1 MRVYDQ
7 EFKKEA
13 IKLSYEIGP
22 TAATEQLGIPLATLN
37 TWRSQNKKYGSNAFV
52 GSGNQ
57 RIDPKM
63 VETRALEKKVKELE
77 TANDI
82 LKKALAFFAGSQKK

>member
-1 MRVYDQ
+1 MRVYDK

-37 TWRSQNKKYGSNAFV
+37 TWRSLNLQNHNLFCDLLHA
-52 GSGNQ
+52 
-57 RIDPKM
+57 
-63 VETRALEKKVKELE
+63 
-77 TANDI
+77 
-82 LKKALAFFAGSQKK
+82 